1 MEHLYGELSNRQVEL
16 NEKAM
21 HGEIHKLLLHKDA
34 NVKDE
39 IFSSDKQFLIYF
51 ENLLKRY
58 SGLNTLLFEP
68 PKMITFLSTLQA
80 AHNECLKKDFDYAV
94 FRKLIL
100 DAQGYLSE
108 IFKGVNKYAKF

>member
-1 MEHLYGELSNRQVEL
+1 MKYLYGEFSNRQVEL
-16 NEKAM
+16 NEKVM

-34 NVKDE
+34 NVEDE

-51 ENLLKRY
+51 ENILKRY
-58 SGLNTLLFEP
+58 GGLNTLLFEP
-68 PKMITFLSTLQA
+68 PKMIIFLSTLQA
-80 AHNECLKKDFDYAV
+80 AYNECLKNDFDYAV

-108 IFKGVNKYAKF
+108 IFKGVNTYAKF